1 MRLKSLQLL
10 GFKSFAD
17 KTDFNLEKGITC
29 VVGPNGCGKSNIVDA
44 IKWGLGEMRPKS
56 LRSEDMEDVVFN
68 GSEVRKPSGMA
79 EVSLT
84 FTADG
89 KGMPPGYA
97 DYDEIMIT
105 RRVFRTGESEY
116 FINKVPV
123 RWRDVIDLFLDTGV
137 GPRSYS
143 IIEQGVVEKIIM
155 AKPDDRR
162 LFFEEVAGIS
172 KYRVR
177 KKEALADMEVT
188 QQNLQRVEDVMEEL
202 KRQINSLDRQAK
214 KAQKYRE
221 LMNELRENEFKLL
234 LLQYKKAIQ
243 ELQAMESELSQLKEK
258 ETTVN
263 TELSVLQVGYDETR
277 IAIVEAEKR
286 FNEINENY
294 YKLQSEIQKK
304 DNEMNLL
311 KRDIL
316 NSEINKNNLTA
327 EISILEA
334 EKNKLIEEKISHEKK
349 IDDLRLKFLE
359 REQQE
364 KEIISQYND
373 MQNRALK
380 LKKEIAE
387 VRNKIADVRSEESR
401 LRNELVALE
410 KDMDDRSRRTER
422 LNSEIMEMKQKTGT
436 ADAGLQRCRQI
447 HDSLTAEI
455 NLLKDS
461 ISKSKN
467 RLSELKK
474 EYDAKV
480 VEFQKSNEQILDL
493 KSRYRTQKEM
503 VENYD
508 EFSRGVRTIMER
520 QRATGGEIKYR
531 TVADIL
537 TIDEKYIRPLEA
549 VLGEKLQYIVARDQS
564 LCFEALGH
572 LKETSGGRATFIV
585 SGQSDF
591 SRDNIDINSGIN
603 TDIKP
608 MLELVRYDISYE
620 KVIYLLLNDV
630 FLVED
635 AGRAEEL
642 WRGEGNKQTFVT
654 PDGDVFMP
662 EGVLVGGSNEV
673 LEGGILKRREELI
686 KMESQIKQEEN
697 ILLAFQ
703 ERINSVQNEISK
715 EENLLTQNESLL
727 REKEISLL
735 STDNEI
741 KSITEDIENYTRSI
755 NAKEAEKSM
764 LEYDLKQFHSMHVD
778 KIKSLESNEKTSGE
792 LESALN
798 SADEKNKN
806 IDIKIAQLSDE
817 LMKLKAEIASQRE
830 KLKATEA
837 FCSLTEKRINDV
849 ADKIS
854 NKNKELDSLFAFRI
868 ESENKLKEIDLL
880 LKNDINNSISLEDE
894 VKKARGEYDKLT
906 EKCAGIEKVLGEK
919 RRELEQTKDRFSS
932 LNVSISEQRLASEF
946 LRSSSIDKCQ
956 KDLDEF
962 RETEITDIPEELE
975 VKVNDLQ
982 GRINV
987 MGEINL
993 VAAEEYKELT
1003 ERFNFLTTQKEDL
1016 LKSLNNLREAINKI
1030 NKTSREKFI
1039 ETFQAINAKFKEV
1052 FPKFFDGGR
1061 AELYLT
1067 NEHEVLESG
1076 IEVFAQPPG
1085 KKLQNIS
1092 LLSGGEKALTGIALI
1107 FSFFL
1112 NKPSPF
1118 CILDEADAP
1127 LDEANL
1133 RRFLTMVKE
1142 LNKEIQFIML
1152 THNKLSMEIGDSLYG
1167 ITMEEAGISKVI
1179 SVKLN

>member
-1 MRLKSLQLL
+1 MRLKSLQLI
-10 GFKSFAD
+10 GFKSFVD
-17 KTDFNLEKGITC
+17 KTEFNLEKGITC
-29 VVGPNGCGKSNIVDA
+29 IVGPNGCGKSNIVDA
-44 IKWGLGEMRPKS
+44 IKWALGEMRPKS
-56 LRSEDMEDVVFN
+56 LRGEDMEDVIFN
-68 GSEVRKPSGMA
+68 GSEGRKPSGMA

-137 GPRSYS
+137 GPRAYS

-155 AKPDDRR
+155 AKPDERR
-162 LFFEEVAGIS
+162 IFFEEVAGIS

-177 KKEALADMEVT
+177 KKEALADMEAT
-188 QQNLQRVEDVMEEL
+188 QQNLQRVEDVMGEL

-243 ELQAMESELSQLKEK
+243 QLQAMEIELNQLKEREAK
-258 ETTVN
+258 LN
-263 TELSVLQVGYDETR
+263 TELSGLQVGYDETR

-304 DNEMNLL
+304 DNEINLL
-311 KRDIL
+311 KRDIS
-316 NSEINKNNLTA
+316 NSEINRNNLTS
-327 EISILEA
+327 EISLLEA
-334 EKNKLIEEKISHEKK
+334 EKNKLIEEKISSEKMLEE
-349 IDDLRLKFLE
+349 LRAKTTEME
-359 REQQE
+359 RDE
-364 KEIISQYND
+364 KELLSQYND
-373 MQNRALK
+373 MQSRASE

-387 VRNKIADVRSEESR
+387 LRNKIADAKAEEAR
-401 LRNELVALE
+401 FKNELVALE
-410 KDMDDRSRRTER
+410 KDIDDRTRRIDR

-436 ADAGLQRCRQI
+436 ADAGLQRYREM
-447 HDSLTAEI
+447 HDILTAEI
-455 NLLKDS
+455 NHLKDS
-461 ISKSKN
+461 ISQSKN
-467 RLSELKK
+467 RLSELRND
-474 EYDAKV
+474 YDTKIL
-480 VEFQKSNEQILDL
+480 EFQKLNEQLLDL
-493 KSRYRTQKEM
+493 KSRYRTQREM
-503 VENYD
+503 VENYE

-520 QRATGGEIKYR
+520 QKTGGGEIKLR
-531 TVADIL
+531 TVADIIS
-537 TIDEKYIRPLEA
+537 IDEKYIKPLEA
-549 VLGEKLQYIVARDQS
+549 VLGEKLQYIVAQDQS
-564 LCFEALGH
+564 LCFEALRQ
-572 LKETSGGRATFIV
+572 LKESSGGRATFIV
-585 SGQSDF
+585 SGQSVLQ
-591 SRDNIDINSGIN
+591 DNNEFNSVIDAG
-603 TDIKP
+603 IKP
-608 MLELVRYDISYE
+608 MLELVKYDKSYE
-620 KVIYLLLNDV
+620 RVIRLLLNDV

-635 AGRAEEL
+635 SKIAEEL
-642 WRGEGNKQTFVT
+642 WRQDGNKRTFVT
-654 PDGDVFMP
+654 YDGDVFIP
-662 EGVLVGGSNEV
+662 DGILSGGSNEV
-673 LEGGILKRREELI
+673 LEGGILKRREELT
-686 KMESQIKQEEN
+686 KMEAQIREEEN
-697 ILLAFQ
+697 ILLSFQ
-703 ERINSVQNEISK
+703 ERIDSIQKEISK

-764 LEYDLKQFHSMHVD
+764 LEYELKQFHSEHID
-778 KIKSLESNEKTSGE
+778 KIKGIELNKKRSVE
-792 LESALN
+792 LESMLK
-798 SADEKNKN
+798 SADEEEKN
-806 IDIKIAQLSDE
+806 IDVKIARLSDE
-817 LMKLKAEIASQRE
+817 LMRVKAEVASQRE
-830 KLKATEA
+830 KLKATES
-837 FCSLTEKRINDV
+837 FCSSTEKRINEI
-849 ADKIS
+849 AEKIE
-854 NKNKELDSLFAFRI
+854 NKNKELDSLSTLQS
-868 ESENKLKEIDLL
+868 ECENKLKEIELL
-880 LKNDINNSISLEDE
+880 LKEDIENSISLEEE
-894 VKKARGEYDKLT
+894 VKKARNEYDGLSEKST
-906 EKCAGIEKVLGEK
+906 ELEKVIGEK
-919 RRELEQTKDRFSS
+919 RRELEQTKDRLTS
-932 LNVSISEQRLASEF
+932 LNISISEQRLSSEF
-946 LRSSSIDKCQ
+946 LRSSALDKCQ

-962 RETEITDIPEELE
+962 TETEITDIQEELE
-975 VKVNDLQ
+975 AKVNDLQ
-982 GRINV
+982 ERINA

-1003 ERFNFLTTQKEDL
+1003 ERYNFLSTQRDDL
-1016 LKSLNNLREAINKI
+1016 LKSLNNLKEAINRI

-1142 LNKEIQFIML
+1142 LNKEIQFIMI
-1152 THNKLSMEIGDSLYG
+1152 THNKLTMEIADSLYG
-1167 ITMEEAGISKVI
+1167 ITMEEAGVSKVI